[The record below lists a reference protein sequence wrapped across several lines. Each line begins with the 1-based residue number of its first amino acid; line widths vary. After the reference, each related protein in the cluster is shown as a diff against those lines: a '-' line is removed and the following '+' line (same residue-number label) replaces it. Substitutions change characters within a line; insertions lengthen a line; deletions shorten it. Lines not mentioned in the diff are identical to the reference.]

1 MNSKNYIDNIT
12 IKYFSGNRYCKIENE
27 DININIDNSEI
38 IFYKKRI
45 INTTRELIKKFTD
58 ISFNTDD
65 NYILDNNLVNDTFTD
80 YIKSLINAY
89 KQDDLNDMIKNH
101 NGLLDISS
109 TNTNTNTNTNLNLN
123 TNPNLNPNTN
133 LNANLNANISKKIDN
148 TIFSKPLNIKNKYD
162 WSNFCKVD
170 KKADKS
176 SQQPMPKIGNYNLK
190 NPSLRIKGVKNKKSK
205 DTIVTDV

>member
-80 YIKSLINAY
+80 YVKSLINAY

-109 TNTNTNTNTNLNLN
+109 TNLNTNTNTN
-123 TNPNLNPNTN
+123 P
-133 LNANLNANISKKIDN
+133 NISKKIDN

-205 DTIVTDV
+205 DNIVTDV

>member
-80 YIKSLINAY
+80 YVKSLINAY

-101 NGLLDISS
+101 NGLLDISI
-109 TNTNTNTNTNLNLN
+109 TNPNLNTNTNLNLN
-123 TNPNLNPNTN
+123 ENTNP
-133 LNANLNANISKKIDN
+133 NISKKIDN

>member
-89 KQDDLNDMIKNH
+89 KQDDLNDMIKN
-101 NGLLDISS
+101 
-109 TNTNTNTNTNLNLN
+109 
-123 TNPNLNPNTN
+123 
-133 LNANLNANISKKIDN
+133 SK
-148 TIFSKPLNIKNKYD
+148 Y
-162 WSNFCKVD
+162 
-170 KKADKS
+170 
-176 SQQPMPKIGNYNLK
+176 
-190 NPSLRIKGVKNKKSK
+190 KSK
-205 DTIVTDV
+205 SKSKYKSKCKSKCKY

>member
-27 DININIDNSEI
+27 VININIDNSEI

-80 YIKSLINAY
+80 YVKSLINAY

-109 TNTNTNTNTNLNLN
+109 TNLNLN
-123 TNPNLNPNTN
+123 TNPNLNTNTN
-133 LNANLNANISKKIDN
+133 ANPNISKKIDN